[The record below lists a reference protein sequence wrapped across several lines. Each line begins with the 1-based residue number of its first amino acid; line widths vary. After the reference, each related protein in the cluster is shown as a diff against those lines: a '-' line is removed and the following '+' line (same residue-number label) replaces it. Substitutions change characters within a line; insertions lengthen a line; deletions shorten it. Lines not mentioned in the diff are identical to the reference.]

1 MADAEDQDLDTEDG
15 EDGEGLEDLEPKR
28 LSGKKIVIF
37 GGGGLLL
44 LLLLAGG
51 AWFFLGGG
59 EEGEHAAEEATEAA
73 PELVFVDLPELV
85 VNLNTGTRQASYLRA
100 KISLELAKE
109 SDRKLVEDRLPRV
122 IDDFQVYLRELRAQD
137 LSGSAGLF
145 RLKEELLVRLNTSV
159 APAEVKD
166 VLFREMLVQ

>member
-1 MADAEDQDLDTEDG
+1 MADAEDQDLEEEGG
-15 EDGEGLEDLEPKR
+15 EEGEGLEDLKPKR
-28 LSGKKIVIF
+28 LSGKKIVLF
-37 GGGGLLL
+37 GGGLLL
-44 LLLLAGG
+44 LVLLAGG

-59 EEGEHAAEEATEAA
+59 EDEEHKEAEAA
-73 PELVFVDLPELV
+73 QEAAELVFVDLPELV
-85 VNLNTGTRQASYLRA
+85 VNLNTGSRQSSYLRA

-122 IDDFQVYLRELRAQD
+122 IDDFQVYLRELRPQD

-145 RLKEELLVRLNTSV
+145 RLKEELLVRLNLSV